1 MKAKKSRFVS
11 DFVLFF
17 FIVSLVCFSVSISFS
32 ASAQKT
38 AQVAP
43 EVADF
48 TAFRKALEAQ
58 DDSEALLIGR
68 TILARLEQKY
78 KSNQDFRAFKSKLD
92 AAEFLAKQMQ
102 LQLHKATNM
111 RISSVANELFDNNNA
126 SAENN
131 KLSIAP
137 AKSFYETSA
146 RLFSMPVRIDDLTN
160 EEKSFLAQY
169 YDLRLRIF
177 TSDIAKA
184 GKALAIAEP
193 SFKGTHDYVL
203 VLPLLHVS
211 DQKSVN
217 IDILPRWMC
226 QPEQLDIFVDSC
238 LLHFGFPFHA
248 MSLAKRSAQLQNSSF
263 SELDFYRSAAE
274 KSGTS
279 QPHIAADCL
288 QRAIN
293 HATEKEPEEV
303 ITLQFEIVQ
312 LWLDS
317 KNYPLAAGQARKVF
331 KTYPEH
337 KESGKAIWL
346 YYYALSRSNNVDE
359 ILVDIDTALSDSR
372 CEVYKARLMYI
383 KWWAL
388 RRQRDQVARV
398 AALEYELLKQYGD
411 DPMVAPILLSR
422 ATDSLASQ
430 NYNGAYESLT
440 QLVEK
445 FPLTNAAAQAKR
457 MLDKLKTTK
466 GIE

>member
-1 MKAKKSRFVS
+1 MRAKKSRFVS

-32 ASAQKT
+32 ASTQKT

-43 EVADF
+43 ETADF
-48 TAFRKALEAQ
+48 TAFRKALEVQ

-68 TILARLEQKY
+68 TIFTRLEQKY
-78 KSNQDFRAFKSKLD
+78 KSDEGFRAFKSKLD

-102 LQLHKATNM
+102 QQLKKATNM
-111 RISSVANELFDNNNA
+111 RISSVANELFGNST

-131 KLSIAP
+131 QLLVAP
-137 AKSFYETSA
+137 AKSFYETSNK
-146 RLFSMPVRIDDLTN
+146 LFSMPLRAEYLTN
-160 EEKSFLAQY
+160 EEKSFLTQY
-169 YDLRLRIF
+169 YDLRLRIL

-184 GKALAIAEP
+184 GQALAIAEL

-211 DQKSVN
+211 DRRTVN
-217 IDILPRWMC
+217 IDILPRWMR
-226 QPEQLDIFVDSC
+226 QPEQLDVFVNSC

-248 MSLAKRSAQLQNSSF
+248 MSLAKKSAQLQNSSF
-263 SELDFYRSAAE
+263 SELDFYRFAAE
-274 KSGTS
+274 KCGTS

-293 HATEKEPEEV
+293 HAIEKEPEEV
-303 ITLQFEIVQ
+303 VPLQFEIVQ

-317 KNYPLAAGQARKVF
+317 KNYPLAAGQARKIF
-331 KTYPEH
+331 KTYPDH
-337 KESGKAIWL
+337 GGSGKAIWL

-359 ILVDIDTALSDSR
+359 ILMDIDTALGDSR
-372 CEVYKARLMYI
+372 CEAYKAKLMYI

-445 FPLTNAAAQAKR
+445 FPSTNAAAQAKR
-457 MLDKLKTTK
+457 MLDKLKNMK
-466 GIE
+466 GE